1 MFSVRFFLLL
11 LSHCESVDDLCLI
24 CFLSSP
30 SSGLMFIFAN
40 AIFNVWPHQMHW
52 AKLAGSLAPSSYC
65 ACICEV
71 MQSSNGGLSTKLI
84 LHLPPTHK
92 LRRANRKFESKLVI
106 YMQRELRK
114 RRPSKHKHTR
124 HTHRGKYVCIS
135 VLVCLLLLATFAE
148 SRIDG
153 NTHFVCGF
161 CVISAGFRDP
171 PLPSPLLLHL

>member
-1 MFSVRFFLLL
+1 MLHNLFDSIAFYFWFRFFFLFSVRFFLLL

-124 HTHRGKYVCIS
+124 HTHRSKYVCIS
-135 VLVCLLLLATFAE
+135 V
-148 SRIDG
+148 
-153 NTHFVCGF
+153 
-161 CVISAGFRDP
+161 CVYCC
-171 PLPSPLLLHL
+171 